1 MDACMAL
8 IPAGTTTSSSAFTA
22 TASRHVP
29 VLCGKI
35 TRAPFDRPFTSAA
48 TSTTIPAPSNPGVAG
63 SSARTGY
70 FPSIWFKSA
79 GLIGAARIFTITSPA
94 AGVGHGRD
102 STRNTSAGFPCVS
115 YTAAFI
121 VFMMSS
127 SQHPHAS
134 ANNPQ
139 THRSPGGLSS
149 SAWQTA
155 TRVAL
160 FGMVVNSIFAI
171 AKILGGFFGHAYV
184 LIADGIE
191 SGLDVAGSFVIW
203 SGLKVAAR
211 PPDASHP
218 YGHGKAEPIAAMIVA
233 VGVVAAAV
241 GLAIQSVREIFLP
254 HHAPAPYTLVIL
266 VVVIMIK
273 ETLFRYVNR
282 IGRDIDSTAVQT
294 DAWHHRSD
302 ALTSAAAFI
311 GISVALIGGRRW
323 QSADDWA
330 AIFACA
336 VIATN
341 GIRLLRPAFYEIMDT
356 APRKIVK
363 SVCSVASSVPGVI
376 DVENCR
382 ARKMGLDFY
391 VDLHVGVDGNISVHE
406 GHEIAH
412 RVKAAIQ
419 QSNSRVADVLV
430 HIEPAQP

>member
-1 MDACMAL
+1 
-8 IPAGTTTSSSAFTA
+8 
-22 TASRHVP
+22 
-29 VLCGKI
+29 
-35 TRAPFDRPFTSAA
+35 
-48 TSTTIPAPSNPGVAG
+48 
-63 SSARTGY
+63 
-70 FPSIWFKSA
+70 
-79 GLIGAARIFTITSPA
+79 
-94 AGVGHGRD
+94 
-102 STRNTSAGFPCVS
+102 
-115 YTAAFI
+115 
-121 VFMMSS
+121 MSS
-127 SQHPHAS
+127 SPHPQAS
-134 ANNPQ
+134 SDNLQ
-139 THRSPGGLSS
+139 TRRPPGGMTS
-149 SAWQTA
+149 SAWQTGA
-155 TRVAL
+155 RVAL
-160 FGMVVNSIFAI
+160 FGMIVNSIFAI

-266 VVVIMIK
+266 VVVIVIK

-282 IGRDIDSTAVQT
+282 IGRDIDSTAVKT